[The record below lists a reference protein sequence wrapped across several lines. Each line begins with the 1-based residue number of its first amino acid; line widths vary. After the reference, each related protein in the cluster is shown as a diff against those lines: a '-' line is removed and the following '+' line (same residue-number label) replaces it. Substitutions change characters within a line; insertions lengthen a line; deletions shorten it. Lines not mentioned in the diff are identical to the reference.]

1 MHAAADGEGR
11 CHWQPEHHTSN
22 EGSFLILKLTM
33 PRFCKRL
40 MRTRPKALAGVS
52 TPPCFRP
59 ACFNSS
65 SCTADMYES
74 LKGIPRPSTAH
85 RQAAY
90 VSIIIIMCA
99 CKRSTVSRLKTGRPY
114 LQG

>member
-1 MHAAADGEGR
+1 MHMAADGEGG
-11 CHWQPEHHTSN
+11 CHWQPVHHNSK
-22 EGSFLILKLTM
+22 EGSFLILKLTT

-65 SCTADMYES
+65 SCTADEYES
-74 LKGIPRPSTAH
+74 LRGIPQPFGAH

-90 VSIIIIMCA
+90 SSSILMVCT
-99 CKRSTVSRLKTGRPY
+99 CKRFIVSGLSTGRPH